1 MLAYIIRRLAS
12 TVLVMGIVA
21 VFVFLRLHLSPG
33 DPAAIIAGD
42 NATGEQIDA
51 IRRQLGLDDALV
63 VQFYRWLVAVLHG
76 DLGISIFSNEPVA
89 KLIGQ
94 RIEPPF
100 SLALTTLVVAV
111 TLAVSFGVLA
121 AWKVGSWIDRSLM
134 VVSVLGFSVPVFV
147 VGYMLI
153 YVFSINLR
161 WLPVQGYSPIDQ
173 GFGPWIERLILPS
186 IALGLAYVALIAR
199 ITRTSMLEVLA
210 EDYIRTANAKGVATR
225 SVLLKHA
232 LKNAG
237 VAIGTILAII
247 TALAF
252 LAPLFA
258 GDAIT
263 MQPALRLRPPSE
275 TNWFGTDHLGRDVF
289 ARTVYGAQ
297 VSLFVGISVAAMSI
311 AGGLF
316 IGLMSGYFRRVDA
329 VVMRLMDGLMAIPAI
344 LLAIAL
350 VALTRAS
357 VTAVIVAITIPEI
370 PRVVRLVRAVVLSV
384 REAPYVE
391 AAIAGGTPTWK
402 ILLRHILP
410 NTIAPLIVQ
419 ATYICASAILIEAA
433 LSFLGAGTPPEIPT
447 WGNMIAQSRLFLS
460 RAPWTIFCPGIALAL
475 VVLAVNLLG
484 DGLRDRL
491 DPRLA
496 RRM

>member
-1 MLAYIIRRLAS
+1 M
-12 TVLVMGIVA
+12 
-21 VFVFLRLHLSPG
+21 H
-33 DPAAIIAGD
+33 
-42 NATGEQIDA
+42 
-51 IRRQLGLDDALV
+51 
-63 VQFYRWLVAVLHG
+63 
-76 DLGISIFSNEPVA
+76 
-89 KLIGQ
+89 
-94 RIEPPF
+94 
-100 SLALTTLVVAV
+100 
-111 TLAVSFGVLA
+111 
-121 AWKVGSWIDRSLM
+121 
-134 VVSVLGFSVPVFV
+134 
-147 VGYMLI
+147 
-153 YVFSINLR
+153 
-161 WLPVQGYSPIDQ
+161 
-173 GFGPWIERLILPS
+173 LILPS
-186 IALGLAYVALIAR
+186 VTLGLAYVALIAR
-199 ITRTSMLEVLA
+199 ITRTAMLDVLA
-210 EDYIRTANAKGVATR
+210 EDYIRTAKAKGVATR
-225 SVLLKHA
+225 PMLLKHA

-237 VAIGTILAII
+237 VPIVTVIGIGVALLIGGVVI
-247 TALAF
+247 TETVFNIPGVGRLVV
-252 LAPLFA
+252 
-258 GDAIT
+258 DAISKRDYPII
-263 MQPALRLRPPSE
+263 QGVILVFSGVYVLVNLLVDHVLHAARPEDPLLSAIAAEPALRPHAAARRTVAALCAAQSDHRCGRVDPRRSSRCSPSSRRCLPATPSRCIRRSGCARPP
-275 TNWFGTDHLGRDVF
+275 TRTGFGTDHLGRDVF

-297 VSLFVGISVAAMSI
+297 VSLFVGISVATMSI
-311 AGGLF
+311 TCGLF
-316 IGLMSGYFRRVDA
+316 IGLMAGYFRKVDA

-357 VTAVIVAITIPEI
+357 VSAVIVAITIPEI

-447 WGNMIAQSRLFLS
+447 WGNMIAQSRLFLA
-460 RAPWTIFCPGIALAL
+460 RAPWTIFAPGIALAL
-475 VVLAVNLLG
+475 VVLGVNLLG